1 MGKDFFDG
9 LGEAITKTARELGG
23 RAETLYETQKMKNK
37 IAGEERQ
44 IQKIM
49 AELGKIIYKRY
60 LEGAPLED
68 AQKILCEQID
78 QRMQRISAYKENL
91 AGVKGRKICPSCG
104 SSVDGDASFCPHCG
118 AACPTRETE
127 AEAGDVVDGTAEE
140 VDPSED
146 PDEETSCGEGEKASE
161 TETGAAPAE
170 EEEKAAGE
178 VSCEEEEKMSGMET
192 GADSAEKDLQETAGE
207 KAEAPAEKTDGGE
220 DSQQKAEKV

>member
-1 MGKDFFDG
+1 MGKEFFDG

-23 RAETLYETQKMKNK
+23 RAETLYETQKMKNR
-37 IAGEERQ
+37 ISGEERQ

-49 AELGKIIYKRY
+49 AEIGKIIYRRY
-60 LEGAPLED
+60 LDGTPLED
-68 AQKILCEQID
+68 SQKMLCEQID
-78 QRMQRISAYKENL
+78 QRMQRIPAYKENL

-146 PDEETSCGEGEKASE
+146 SEEETSCGEGEKASE
-161 TETGAAPAE
+161 T
-170 EEEKAAGE
+170 
-178 VSCEEEEKMSGMET
+178 ET